1 MRKNLLKIMINN
13 FSIILSNNFRSKI
26 YLEYLLKNKFLP
38 SEIIFLHDGKKNL
51 LYKLLKKIDIK
62 IKKFHYSIID
72 NEKIIDYILNSKN
85 IYFIYSGY
93 SGYVIKNANLLSK
106 KKILHAHP
114 GKLPEYKGSTTI
126 FYSILNFNK
135 IYCST
140 MILNK
145 KIDDGEKLN
154 QLQFKLTCKNFKNF
168 DFFDARIR
176 IITLVDALKKIQK
189 NRKFNK
195 RKKNKTFNNYYVAHP
210 IIRYL
215 AKRKVC
221 G

>member
-1 MRKNLLKIMINN
+1 
-13 FSIILSNNFRSKI
+13 
-26 YLEYLLKNKFLP
+26 
-38 SEIIFLHDGKKNL
+38 
-51 LYKLLKKIDIK
+51 
-62 IKKFHYSIID
+62 
-72 NEKIIDYILNSKN
+72 
-85 IYFIYSGY
+85 
-93 SGYVIKNANLLSK
+93 
-106 KKILHAHP
+106 
-114 GKLPEYKGSTTI
+114 
-126 FYSILNFNK
+126 
-135 IYCST
+135 

>member
-154 QLQFKLTCKNFKNF
+154 QLQFKLKCKNFKNF

-189 NRKFNK
+189 NRKFDK

>member
-1 MRKNLLKIMINN
+1 MINN

-154 QLQFKLTCKNFKNF
+154 QLQFKLKCKNFKNF